1 MELIASS
8 QASPCSSLLW
18 DWRALETSMNT
29 HAKPCAEPHA
39 LSRPQ
44 CASHR
49 SMAWPYQRRLLRS
62 HPFSPPA
69 ISCTAVCLPGT
80 TGLCNPHPAL
90 WIPSSS
96 ACYFVLF
103 WSHCGISIL
112 CKPDGAISSK
122 PAKASSCLRHPTDRY
137 KLPEFALPRWPPAF
151 PRRFFSSPP
160 QSSAVL
166 LLASSPQP
174 LLHPLLPPNISSC
187 LLPSQCPASKWHRSP
202 HPAVQPGWLMFTRPH
217 S

>member
-29 HAKPCAEPHA
+29 HAKPCAEPPT

-49 SMAWPYQRRLLRS
+49 SMAWPYPCWLLHS
-62 HPFSPPA
+62 HPFSPP
-69 ISCTAVCLPGT
+69 SNQLHCCP
-80 TGLCNPHPAL
+80 PAGHNRAL
-90 WIPSSS
+90 QSSPCPLDS
-96 ACYFVLF
+96 QLLCYFVLF

-137 KLPEFALPRWPPAF
+137 KLPEFALPWWPPAF

-187 LLPSQCPASKWHRSP
+187 PLPFQCPASKWHRSP

>member
-1 MELIASS
+1 M
-8 QASPCSSLLW
+8 QSPVL
-18 DWRALETSMNT
+18 
-29 HAKPCAEPHA
+29 
-39 LSRPQ
+39 
-44 CASHR
+44 
-49 SMAWPYQRRLLRS
+49 S
-62 HPFSPPA
+62 HPHFPDPSVLPTGAWHGHTCAGSSILTFSPPA
-69 ISCTAVCLPGT
+69 ISCTAVRLPGT

-112 CKPDGAISSK
+112 CKPGGAISSK